1 MCAYQQSVRIKRV
14 LLLSVKKH
22 LLLQQNTKEIK
33 EDIYLGSSIKHLF
46 FPSRQSAEQ
55 IHTG

>member
-33 EDIYLGSSIKHLF
+33 EDYAISQCDI
-46 FPSRQSAEQ
+46 SRSNAP
-55 IHTG
+55 